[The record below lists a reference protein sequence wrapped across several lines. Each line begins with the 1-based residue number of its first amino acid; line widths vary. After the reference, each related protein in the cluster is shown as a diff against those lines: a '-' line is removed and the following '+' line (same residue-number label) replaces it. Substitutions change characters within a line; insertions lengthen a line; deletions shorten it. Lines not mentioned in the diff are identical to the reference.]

1 MTWTRSIALL
11 DFEIRGWL
19 YPDEHT
25 LAHVTDCNRR
35 TAMLERRVALA
46 RMEAAAMLARIGEE
60 RIVAD
65 TATRALHL
73 RLDRQEEIV
82 SAARATTVDP
92 PGTLAHTREVEGL
105 RAIVERHKREAGQKP
120 LNAEVL

>member
-1 MTWTRSIALL
+1 MTWAHAIELRE
-11 DFEIRGWL
+11 FELRGWL
-19 YPDEHT
+19 FPDEHT

-65 TATRALHL
+65 TAIRALHL
-73 RLDRQEEIV
+73 RIDRQEEIV
-82 SAARATTVDP
+82 SAARATTVDR
-92 PGTLAHTREVEGL
+92 PGTLAHTREVERL
-105 RAIVERHKREAGQKP
+105 RAIIERHKREAGQKP